1 MFQARFEG
9 IVEKAFESQMCQV
22 WTFSED
28 DAALNTLAV
37 KVSGDI
43 FNVFEGP
50 HKGTIFNTSHL
61 RNDFTQKKSVKKAH
75 SYWKLEGNGQTVN
88 VEHHENWNTSRISVQ
103 AFPED
108 ESFSLDPKGGESVF
122 FSRSRETLMRN
133 QSKKCEFVYGAEL
146 LTSEY
151 CSEIQA
157 LIAAQLLSKC
167 R

>member
-22 WTFSED
+22 WTFSEEN
-28 DAALNTLAV
+28 AEMNALGV
-37 KVSGDI
+37 KVNGDV
-43 FNVFEGP
+43 FNVMEGP
-50 HKGTIFNTSHL
+50 YKGTIFNATHL
-61 RNDFTQKKSVKKAH
+61 RNDFTQKKSIQKAH
-75 SYWKLEGNGQTVN
+75 SYWKLEGNGEVVN
-88 VEHHENWNTSRISVQ
+88 VEHHENWNSSRISVQ

-108 ESFSLDPKGGESVF
+108 ESFSLDAKGGESVF

-133 QSKKCEFVYGAEL
+133 QSKKCIFINDAEL

-151 CSEIQA
+151 CSEVQA
-157 LIAAQLLSKC
+157 LIASQLLSDC